1 MCGIVGVLSFT
12 NSAFQVSEPYLT
24 RMRDV
29 MSHRGPDGAGIF
41 VSGDRRLG
49 FGFRRL
55 AIIDLSERAMQ
66 PMSNEDGTLWV
77 VFNGEIYNHAEIRKE
92 LEARG
97 GHRWKTDHSDTEV
110 ILHAFE
116 EWGID
121 CVHKF
126 RGMFAI
132 ALWDAKRR
140 QLWLIRDRIGVKPLY
155 YSIHHGRITFAS
167 EIKALLEDEQ
177 QQRSVNEEAL
187 YHYLSFNATP
197 APHTL
202 FSGIQ
207 KLAPGTWLRVNEDG
221 QVQQCRYW
229 DVWDHTQ
236 PLTNASED
244 EIAERILSEL
254 RTSVKLRKISDVPV
268 GVFLS
273 GGIDSSTNAALFS
286 DGDGQPVRTFSI
298 GYDHE
303 YPSYPSELPY
313 ARKIAQKVGAEHHEL
328 LLKENDLFESLPL
341 IIRHQDEPLA
351 DPVCVPVYYVSKL
364 ARDAG
369 VKVCQVGEGSDE
381 LFWGYKYWKDSLRLQ
396 RFRDLLPIPGALRNL
411 GLAGLNFAE
420 RGRKASYDR
429 QFSCEVL
436 RRALLN
442 RPVFWGGA
450 EVFSDSQKQQ
460 LLSPRLRK
468 RFAGLSSWE
477 ALRPI
482 RQRFEEK
489 AWEPS
494 PLNWMSYLD
503 LNLRLPELLLM
514 RVDKMSMA
522 VSLEARVPFLDH
534 KFVELA
540 MSIPEEIKT
549 KSGVL
554 KYILKKAVRGV
565 IPDELIDRKK
575 QGFAVPVYEW
585 YHAKFGEYVS
595 KEMKDFC
602 ENTDLFQFEGTL
614 PFLKRRGWALLNVAL
629 WWKQYIGSGSTP
641 PQPFLAPAPLRSES
655 NTHRRVPLTVEPSMG
670 TASSGQSGGRS

>member
-1 MCGIVGVLSFT
+1 MCGIAGVLSFT
-12 NSAFQVSEPYLT
+12 NSAFRVSEHYLT

-29 MSHRGPDGAGIF
+29 MAHRGPDGAGMF
-41 VSGDRRLG
+41 VSPDRRLG
-49 FGFRRL
+49 LGFRRL

-155 YSIHHGRITFAS
+155 YSIHHGRLTFAS

-177 QQRSVNEEAL
+177 QQRSVNAEAL

-202 FSGIQ
+202 FSGIL
-207 KLAPGTWLRVNEDG
+207 KLAPGTWLKVNEDG

-468 RFAGLSSWE
+468 SFAGLSSWE

-540 MSIPEEIKT
+540 MSIPEAVKT

-565 IPDELIDRKK
+565 IPDELIDRRK

-585 YHAKFGEYVS
+585 YHTKFGEYVS
-595 KEMKDFC
+595 NEIKEFC
-602 ENTDLFQFEGTL
+602 QNTDLFRFEGVL

-629 WWKQYIGSGSTP
+629 WWKQYIDPGSAAP
-641 PQPFLAPAPLRSES
+641 LPFPMSAPLR
-655 NTHRRVPLTVEPSMG
+655 
-670 TASSGQSGGRS
+670 GQSSSQRRIPLPAEPTV

>member
-1 MCGIVGVLSFT
+1 MCGIAGVLSFT
-12 NSAFQVSEPYLT
+12 NSAFRVSESYLT

-29 MSHRGPDGAGIF
+29 MAHRGPDGAGIF
-41 VSGDRRLG
+41 VSPDRRLG
-49 FGFRRL
+49 LGFRRL

-77 VFNGEIYNHAEIRKE
+77 VFNGEIYNHAEIRAE
-92 LEARG
+92 LEALG

-116 EWGID
+116 QWGID
-121 CVHKF
+121 CVQRF

-132 ALWDAKRR
+132 GLWDTKQR

-177 QQRSVNEEAL
+177 QERSLNEEAF
-187 YHYLSFNATP
+187 YYYLSFNATP

-202 FSGIQ
+202 FSGIR
-207 KLAPGTWLRVNEDG
+207 KLAPGTWLRVSEDG
-221 QVQQCRYW
+221 QVRECRYW
-229 DVWDHTQ
+229 DVLDHTE
-236 PLTNASED
+236 PLTNASEA

-286 DGDGQPVRTFSI
+286 EGEGQPVRTFSI
-298 GYDHE
+298 GYDQE
-303 YPSYPSELPY
+303 YQSYPSELPY

-328 LLKENDLFESLPL
+328 LLKESDLLDSLPL

-351 DPVCVPVYYVSKL
+351 DPVCMPVYYVSKL
-364 ARDAG
+364 ARDSGAI
-369 VKVCQVGEGSDE
+369 VCQVGEGSDE
-381 LFWGYKYWKDSLRLQ
+381 LFCGYKYWKDSLRLQ
-396 RFRDLLPIPGALRNL
+396 RFANLPIPSALRNM
-411 GLAGLNFAE
+411 GLAALRLVE
-420 RGRKASYDR
+420 RSRKASFNH

-436 RRALLN
+436 RRALAN
-442 RPVFWGGA
+442 QPVFWGGV
-450 EVFSDSQKQQ
+450 EVFSDWQKRR
-460 LLSPRLRK
+460 LLSPRLCK
-468 RFAGLSSWE
+468 RFDGLSSWE

-494 PLNWMSYLD
+494 PLNWMTYLD

-540 MSIPEEIKT
+540 MSIPEAVKT
-549 KSGVL
+549 KNGVL

-565 IPDELIDRKK
+565 IPDELIDRRK

-585 YHAKFGEYVS
+585 YHTKFGEYVS
-595 KEMKDFC
+595 NEIKEFC
-602 ENTDLFQFEGTL
+602 QNTDLFRFEGVL

-629 WWKQYIGSGSTP
+629 WWKQYIDPGSAAP
-641 PQPFLAPAPLRSES
+641 LPFPMSAPLR
-655 NTHRRVPLTVEPSMG
+655 
-670 TASSGQSGGRS
+670 GQSSSQRRIPLPAEPTV